1 MCSPGSF
8 MRAVSLWPDDD
19 LRTCFLVASG
29 DAGSPGLRL
38 NRGVFVWGIRPR
50 RSRWQLGDLAGEH
63 GEPGL
68 VGVAGRQG
76 NLDAGDHLGHAPRDL
91 DQAEADRVELCLAPE
106 GIACCQAA

>member
-1 MCSPGSF
+1 

-19 LRTCFLVASG
+19 LRTCFWWRRGRWWSGFEVEPRGLCVGHPAPPLTVA
-29 DAGSPGLRL
+29 
-38 NRGVFVWGIRPR
+38 
-50 RSRWQLGDLAGEH
+50 DLAGEH

-68 VGVAGRQG
+68 VGVGGRQG